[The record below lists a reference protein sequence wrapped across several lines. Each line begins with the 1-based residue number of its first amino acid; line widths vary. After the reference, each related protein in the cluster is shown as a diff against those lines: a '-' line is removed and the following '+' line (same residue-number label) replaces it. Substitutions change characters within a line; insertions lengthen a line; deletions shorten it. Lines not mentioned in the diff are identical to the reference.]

1 MHKRYLVWG
10 VIMAALAVAIGA
22 FAAHGLQQLTT
33 DEKIIQGF
41 KTATQYQF
49 YHAIGL
55 IVVGV
60 LMGTYPGKSMHFAAL
75 LFFAGI
81 CCFSG
86 SIYLLTYF
94 KLNTIAPGALVFVT
108 PIGGLLFIAG
118 WLLLLYR
125 LLKK

>member
-10 VIMAALAVAIGA
+10 VIMAALAVALGA

-33 DEKIIQGF
+33 DEKTIQGF

-60 LMGTYPGKSMHFAAL
+60 LIETYPGKCMHFAAL
-75 LFFAGI
+75 LFLIGI

-86 SIYLLTYF
+86 SIYVLTYL
-94 KLNTIAPGALVFVT
+94 KLQTISPGALVFVT
-108 PIGGLLFIAG
+108 PLGGLLFIAG